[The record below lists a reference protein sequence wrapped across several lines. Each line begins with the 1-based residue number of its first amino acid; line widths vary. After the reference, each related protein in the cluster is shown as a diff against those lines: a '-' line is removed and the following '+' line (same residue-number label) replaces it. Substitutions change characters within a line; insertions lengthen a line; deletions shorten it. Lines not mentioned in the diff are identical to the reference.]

1 VYQWVIDALVKAMKL
16 LAKSNAFR
24 A

>member
-16 LAKSNAFR
+16 LAKSNVFR

>member
-1 VYQWVIDALVKAMKL
+1 VYQCVIDALVKAMKL

>member
-1 VYQWVIDALVKAMKL
+1 VYQWVIDELVKAMKL

>member
-16 LAKSNAFR
+16 LTKSNAFR